1 MTVLAI
7 PAQSL
12 RENLKSWK
20 TLISKEIPIVSS
32 LKGIEVS
39 TQKRMTEVIVDVLEM
54 PENKLAIITGPNL
67 AREVVLRRPTGAVAA
82 STSQEL
88 ADLTAQTFSAPYFRV
103 YTSNDVIGCE
113 LAGAAKNVIA
123 LAVGMSIG
131 MGFGENTQALVITRG
146 LNELTR
152 LGMARG
158 ALPLT
163 FVGLAGVGDL
173 LATCGSPLSRNRS
186 FGESL
191 GRTGSMDKARAEA
204 QSTVEGVATASAV
217 VDLLEMPENKLA
229 IITGPNLARE
239 VVLRQP
245 TGAVAASTSQELADL
260 TAQTFSAPYFRVYTS
275 NDVIGCELAGAAK
288 NVIALAV
295 GMSIGMGFGE
305 NTQALVITRGLNELT
320 RLGMARG
327 ALPLTF
333 VGLAGVGDLLA
344 TCGSPLSRNRSFGES
359 LGRTGSMDKA
369 RAEAQSTVEG
379 VATASAVVDLAH
391 LVGVEAPIM
400 EAVKDVVSNTISPQ
414 QAIVGLMKIH
424 TGVEIDYA

>member
-1 MTVLAI
+1 LI
-7 PAQSL
+7 P
-12 RENLKSWK
+12 
-20 TLISKEIPIVSS
+20 KEIPIVSS
-32 LKGIEVS
+32 LKGIEVA
-39 TQKRMTEVIVDVLEM
+39 TQKRMTEVVVDV
-54 PENKLAIITGPNL
+54 
-67 AREVVLRRPTGAVAA
+67 
-82 STSQEL
+82 
-88 ADLTAQTFSAPYFRV
+88 
-103 YTSNDVIGCE
+103 
-113 LAGAAKNVIA
+113 
-123 LAVGMSIG
+123 
-131 MGFGENTQALVITRG
+131 
-146 LNELTR
+146 
-152 LGMARG
+152 
-158 ALPLT
+158 
-163 FVGLAGVGDL
+163 
-173 LATCGSPLSRNRS
+173 
-186 FGESL
+186 
-191 GRTGSMDKARAEA
+191 
-204 QSTVEGVATASAV
+204 
-217 VDLLEMPENKLA
+217 LEMPENKLA

-327 ALPLTF
+327 AMPLTF

-344 TCGSPLSRNRSFGES
+344 TCGSPLSRNRSFGEA
-359 LGRTGSMDKA
+359 LGRTGSMENA
-369 RAEAQSTVEG
+369 RAEVRSTVEG

-424 TGVEIDYA
+424 TGAEIDYA